1 MKDWRKSTLGEL
13 VTEGSANYQTGP
25 FGTVLKASE
34 FSKEGV
40 PLISVG
46 EIREGYIQILSS
58 TPRVCERITTKLP
71 KYILEEE
78 DIVFGRKGAINRNA
92 IIQKE
97 QAGWFLGSDGIRLRL
112 SDEHSSSFFSYQLRT
127 SSIQEWLMN
136 NGTGAIMPGL
146 NQKILD
152 RLPVYIP
159 KLHIQQKIAKVLS
172 TLDAKIELNNRINA
186 ELEGMAKLL
195 YDYWFVQ
202 FDFPMTA
209 AQAATLGR
217 PDLEGQPYKSS
228 GGKTVFNPT
237 LKREIPDG
245 WEAGTLGNI
254 SSMTRGVT
262 YNKDDVRNALDSN
275 VTPILR
281 ATNVTGATIDI
292 NNMVYVPAELVSG
305 NQIMSTNDI
314 LIVMSSGSKDHIGKN
329 APYFFEQK
337 VGFGAF
343 CAKITPIQSH
353 VCLVKTC
360 MQSDHFKGHIRNVCL
375 GTNINNLTRGHI
387 SDYSIALPSSAIL
400 DQFEQQVRSSLEQTA
415 NNQKQN
421 QELTDLRDWLLP
433 MLMNGQLTVQ

>member
-209 AQAATLGR
+209 AQAASLGR
-217 PDLEGQPYKSS
+217 PDLEGHPYKSS
-228 GGKTVFNPT
+228 GGKMVFNPT

-245 WEAGTLGNI
+245 WEVKPLEQI
-254 SSMTRGVT
+254 EDHIVT
-262 YNKDDVRNALDSN
+262 GKTPPTTDPKNFGGDIPFICIGDVR
-275 VTPILR
+275 
-281 ATNVTGATIDI
+281 G
-292 NNMVYVPAELVSG
+292 NMHVIETQLTLSKVGAELQTKKFIPKGAICVTCIASPGLIAFATKDSQTNQQLNSIVCKNEENRMFLYFYLGDYFKHAAGAKTGNTFANMNKGDFSEINVLLPDQGLLTQFMEKVSSSES
-305 NQIMSTNDI
+305 QILNH
-314 LIVMSSGSKDHIGKN
+314 LN
-329 APYFFEQK
+329 
-337 VGFGAF
+337 
-343 CAKITPIQSH
+343 
-353 VCLVKTC
+353 
-360 MQSDHFKGHIRNVCL
+360 
-375 GTNINNLTRGHI
+375 
-387 SDYSIALPSSAIL
+387 
-400 DQFEQQVRSSLEQTA
+400 
-415 NNQKQN
+415 QN
-421 QELTDLRDWLLP
+421 QELTELRDWLLP
-433 MLMNGQLTVQ
+433 MLMNGQLTVG

>member
-202 FDFPMTA
+202 FEFPMTA

-217 PDLEGQPYKSS
+217 PDLEGHPYKSS
-228 GGKTVFNPT
+228 GGKMVFNPT

-245 WEAGTLGNI
+245 WEDT
-254 SSMTRGVT
+254 V
-262 YNKDDVRNALDSN
+262 V
-275 VTPILR
+275 
-281 ATNVTGATIDI
+281 
-292 NNMVYVPAELVSG
+292 E
-305 NQIMSTNDI
+305 DI
-314 LIVMSSGSKDHIGKN
+314 LAKEPRTKKIPNSEIIPKGITPVIDQSKDFICGYTDDPDARIEEIPKI
-329 APYFFEQK
+329 
-337 VGFGAF
+337 VFGDHTRVMKFVNFTFARGADGTQVLTSNTKRVPQHLF
-343 CAKITPIQSH
+343 YQMLASIDLS
-353 VCLVKTC
+353 
-360 MQSDHFKGHIRNVCL
+360 SYGYARHFKFLKQQKLVLPGER
-375 GTNINNLTRGHI
+375 I
-387 SDYSIALPSSAIL
+387 SQS
-400 DQFEQQVRSSLEQTA
+400 FETFTA
-415 NNQKQN
+415 TLFYQIKNNQKQN
-421 QELTDLRDWLLP
+421 QELTELRDWLLP
-433 MLMNGQLTVQ
+433 MLMNGQVSVE